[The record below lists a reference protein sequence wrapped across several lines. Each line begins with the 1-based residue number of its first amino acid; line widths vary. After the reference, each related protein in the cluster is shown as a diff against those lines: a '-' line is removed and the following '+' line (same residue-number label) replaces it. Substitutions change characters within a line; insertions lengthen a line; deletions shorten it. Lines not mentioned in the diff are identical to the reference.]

1 MSMKTITNDIFS
13 SLVSSSK
20 TTGYDTTATVTRIDN
35 DGVCWVH
42 IDGGVAETPTS
53 MAVNA
58 IPGDIV
64 RVRVSGGDAWITGN
78 DSKPPTDDAE
88 AFVAN
93 RKAVIA
99 QSYAEIAQV
108 NAERANAKLAIIEQA
123 IIDEL
128 DTRLA
133 NIDVANIDFAN
144 IDLAQVATIFSEAGI
159 VDDLTTETGTIT
171 GELVGVTIS
180 GDLIQGNTIKAN
192 KLVVLGSD
200 GLYYKLNV
208 SGETVE
214 AQQTDYNSINGSH
227 IQAQSITASKI
238 SVTDLVAFGATIA
251 GLILENGSIH
261 STGKTLNNS
270 VNGIYMDSQGQF
282 NTGNSANYIKSW
294 KDPLDDKWK
303 IDLRANEILF
313 SSGANVE
320 DELAT
325 AKSDAETA
333 KTSIDQEING
343 YLSVVVES
351 SVYEESAIEIDAEKY
366 GNTFGEGTNTFVY
379 TNNHWYLNGSL
390 ATEEDFSNYGMTIK
404 QTPVEGDSF
413 NVISTNVESLS
424 SSLTNLREEVN
435 SNSDSISNLIDHAES
450 NTSSISALSE
460 ESSATT
466 ETVDDLT
473 AQVQELS
480 DALYGEKTER
490 EARMTFGT
498 DSAGDPI
505 LTLGGGAHSDFQMDL
520 TNLELAFKE
529 KNYTVASISGHVLT
543 IENANVSSQLQMGNF
558 AWIPRKNGHLT
569 LKYIG

>member
-58 IPGDIV
+58 TPGDIV

-93 RKAVIA
+93 RKAVTA
-99 QSYAEIAQV
+99 QSYAEIAQE

-180 GDLIQGNTIKAN
+180 GDLIQGNTIKAD

-200 GLYYKLNV
+200 GLYYKLNI

-227 IQAQSITASKI
+227 IQARTITASKI

-261 STGKTLNNS
+261 STGKTLD
-270 VNGIYMDSQGQF
+270 NGVAGIFFDSTGQF
-282 NTGNSANYIKSW
+282 NTGDSTNFIKSW
-294 KDPLDDKWK
+294 NDTTANQWK
-303 IDLRANEILF
+303 INLKADQILFTSGKDVEDQLDSAVTNADNSLRLIGETIDELSGVDSDIVERLSTLEEVVTDEENEISILNRL
-313 SSGANVE
+313 SDVE
-320 DELAT
+320 D
-325 AKSDAETA
+325 SVSNVAE
-333 KTSIDQEING
+333 
-343 YLSVVVES
+343 
-351 SVYEESAIEIDAEKY
+351 
-366 GNTFGEGTNTFVY
+366 
-379 TNNHWYLNGSL
+379 
-390 ATEEDFSNYGMTIK
+390 
-404 QTPVEGDSF
+404 
-413 NVISTNVESLS
+413 
-424 SSLTNLREEVN
+424 
-435 SNSDSISNLIDHAES
+435 ISNDNNDAIDVLR
-450 NTSSISALSE
+450 NDLVALQASVTNE
-460 ESSATT
+460 R
-466 ETVDDLT
+466 
-473 AQVQELS
+473 
-480 DALYGEKTER
+480 TER
-490 EARMTFGT
+490 AARMTFGV
-498 DSAGDPI
+498 DGSGDPI
-505 LTLGGGAHSDFQMDL
+505 LTLGGGAHPDLLVNL
-520 TNLELAFKE
+520 TNSQLQFVD
-529 KNYTVASISGHVLT
+529 TGSVVAYISGKSLF
-543 IENANVSSQLQMGNF
+543 ISNANVTDQITIGEFS
-558 AWIPRKNGHLT
+558 WIPRSNGHLS
-569 LKYIG
+569 LKHLG